1 MKTVFSNSEVPHVWA
16 RQSQEEGKNSNRN
29 IYFTGPKI
37 YSYGSKGARV
47 SYEAGKLLFAMIK
60 AGKDVKGHD
69 IDGYT
74 VISINGVLKIGCH
87 VIEMA
92 EVHRFAKMEGWE

>member
-1 MKTVFSNSEVPHVWA
+1 MAREHHSFSHPDLHQIE
-16 RQSQEEGKNSNRN
+16 
-29 IYFTGPKI
+29 T
-37 YSYGSKGARV
+37 SKGARV
-47 SYEAGKLLFAMIK
+47 SYEAGKLLFARIK

-87 VIEMA
+87 EIEMA
-92 EVHRFAKMEGWE
+92 EVHRFAKSEGWE